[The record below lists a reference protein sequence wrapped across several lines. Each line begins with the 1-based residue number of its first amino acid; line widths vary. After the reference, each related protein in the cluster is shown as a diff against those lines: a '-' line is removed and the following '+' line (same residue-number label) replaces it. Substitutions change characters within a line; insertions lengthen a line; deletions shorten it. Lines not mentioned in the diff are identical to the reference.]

1 MLTFL
6 FVYRIMNIMK
16 EVIVMSN
23 KLMRNEDCTY
33 LYDRSTKTLYVS
45 LSFEDLT
52 DLSNCEDYM
61 TIDVYN
67 YNDDCEPILDL
78 IDYCKSIDKV
88 EDNYDTIR
96 QVYGSEID
104 EATGQEIVGG
114 NICIEDVDWL

>member
-1 MLTFL
+1 
-6 FVYRIMNIMK
+6 
-16 EVIVMSN
+16 MSN

-33 LYDRSTKTLYVS
+33 LYDRSTKMLYVS

-67 YNDDCEPILDL
+67 YNGDCKPILDL